1 MGEWQKPDLEF
12 LRSWVQAPGFKPL
25 LRLSPLG
32 IYGPL
37 GYAGNAVNWKQLAKG
52 TDSLEQ
58 HFRTS
63 SGTLEFNGR

>member
-1 MGEWQKPDLEF
+1 MVEGQKPGLIF
-12 LRSWVQAPGFKPL
+12 LRSWVQGLLPL
-25 LRLSPLG
+25 PPLG

-52 TDSLEQ
+52 TDSLEW

-63 SGTLEFNGR
+63 SGTLGFNGW

>member
-12 LRSWVQAPGFKPL
+12 LRSWVQAL
-25 LRLSPLG
+25 LSLSPLG

-52 TDSLEQ
+52 TDSLEW

-63 SGTLEFNGR
+63 SGTLGFNGR